1 MIYLWI
7 ALALLALLRPLEAQQ
22 GGYISGVVQD
32 RSGALVGN
40 AQVRLQN
47 QQTGARQ
54 TISGDTSGTYSSSEL
69 MPGKYN
75 IVVRSPGFRTNV
87 RTDVEVVAGKTSRAD
102 FTIELLPFE

>member
-1 MIYLWI
+1 
-7 ALALLALLRPLEAQQ
+7 
-22 GGYISGVVQD
+22 
-32 RSGALVGN
+32 
-40 AQVRLQN
+40 
-47 QQTGARQ
+47 
-54 TISGDTSGTYSSSEL
+54 